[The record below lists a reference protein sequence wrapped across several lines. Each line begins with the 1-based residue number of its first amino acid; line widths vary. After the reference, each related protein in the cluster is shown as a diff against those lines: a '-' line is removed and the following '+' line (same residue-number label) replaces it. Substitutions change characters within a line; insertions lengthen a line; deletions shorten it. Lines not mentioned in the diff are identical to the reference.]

1 MELKVNTIPD
11 LSNEFRI
18 KTSRSG
24 GKGGQNVN
32 KVETRV
38 ELRWAPGQSQLLDLV
53 LQQRIYEQLQ
63 SQLNKEGELIVV
75 SSEARTQLE
84 NKHLATKKL
93 YRILQKCL
101 QEKRER
107 KPTRIPKHIHTER
120 LNHKKKIGQTKS
132 LRKKVNHHN
141 TSEA

>member
-1 MELKVNTIPD
+1 MELKVNSIPD

-24 GKGGQNVN
+24 GKGGQHVN

-38 ELRWAPGQSQLLDLV
+38 EIRWTPGQSEV
-53 LQQRIYEQLQ
+53 LPPEILQRILQ
-63 SQLNKEGELIVV
+63 ELQHQLNKEGDLIVV

-84 NKHLATKKL
+84 NKQLATKKL

-101 QEKRER
+101 HEKRER
-107 KPTRIPKHIHTER
+107 KATRIPKHIHTER

-132 LRKKVNHHN
+132 LRKKVNPHN
-141 TSEA
+141 TTE